1 MKKILVP
8 TDFSENALSAVRYAL
23 ALATASQSAVH
34 IVHALSASKKA
45 GHFSSVED
53 IILEEKEQE
62 LNKLLA
68 ELRPSLPENLPLT
81 GAIQQDYVVDALIA
95 EADAIKAD
103 YIVMGTEGA
112 SGLKKWLV
120 GSTTNALIKNTTLPV
135 LAVPASSKPFAI
147 DRICLALDLSK
158 PINSAALKPLLFL
171 AQQFKAQLDLL
182 EVRLDANA
190 GLPQIHP
197 SVEAELKLMSIKYR
211 AYKTTAKQTSE
222 IDDAI
227 LDFAKTSN
235 ADLVC
240 ILNQSEQRSW
250 WQNLFHTSVSAEIA
264 YQTTLPLLVLHI

>member
-8 TDFSENALSAVRYAL
+8 TDFSENASFAVRYAL
-23 ALATASQSAVH
+23 ALATVSQSAVH

-53 IILEEKEQE
+53 IILEEKQQE
-62 LNKLLA
+62 MTKLLA
-68 ELRPSLPENLPLT
+68 DLRPLLPENLPLT

-95 EADAIKAD
+95 EADQIKAD
-103 YIVMGTEGA
+103 YVVMGTEGA

-135 LAVPASSKPFAI
+135 LAVPTSTKPFALN
-147 DRICLALDLSK
+147 RICLALDLSN
-158 PINSAALKPLLFL
+158 PIDSATLKPLLFL
-171 AQQFKAQLDLL
+171 AKQFQSQLDLL
-182 EVRLDANA
+182 EVRTNGKT

-197 SVEAELKLMSIKYR
+197 SVEAELKLMSIKYQ

-222 IDDAI
+222 VDDAI

-250 WQNLFHTSVSAEIA
+250 WQNLFHSSVSAEIA
-264 YQTTLPLLVLHI
+264 YQTTVPLLVLHI